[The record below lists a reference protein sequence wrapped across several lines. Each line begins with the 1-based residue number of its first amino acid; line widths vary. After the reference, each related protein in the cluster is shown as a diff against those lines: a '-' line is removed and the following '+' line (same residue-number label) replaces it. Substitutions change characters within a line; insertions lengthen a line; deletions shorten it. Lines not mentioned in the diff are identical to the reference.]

1 MKCPK
6 CGNDQ
11 IGTKECEACGL
22 IFEKFRR
29 TQEMRDRGQIPVRS
43 RPASSGSTQVLRWG
57 VLGGCILLVG
67 GFLFFKGGNGPPP
80 QSDPQPPAMVATPS
94 SEESPG
100 TQKEGM
106 EPFAG
111 LDIVSQLEKNMP
123 PGNQTES
130 ARNATVFIETPWGQG
145 SGFFIN
151 EGCTVVTNRH
161 VVRLTPKNIAELEAM
176 IAGAKREAK
185 KIEKMIQNH
194 KRVYQRVENGEGRL
208 VGPVSSLE
216 ELGQKIDSDQENLDG
231 FLQEIREK
239 ENILDKNRF
248 SSDLSIVL
256 ADGTK
261 LPGLIDFFSDEHDL
275 AFVRPLQNARCPA
288 IPTGDSSA
296 LNQGDKLF
304 TIGNP
309 MGLRHVVTSGVFSG
323 NNEIDGKEMLQT
335 DASINPGNSGG
346 PLIDQEGRVV
356 GINTL
361 VMAAAQGIGFAIPIE
376 VAMKLL
382 PTGVGGGQ

>member
-1 MKCPK
+1 MNCPK

-11 IGTKECEACGL
+11 IGTKECEVCGL
-22 IFEKFRR
+22 VFEKFRR
-29 TQEMRDRGQIPVRS
+29 SQEMRDQGQIPVRS
-43 RPASSGSTQVLRWG
+43 RPKSAGSTHVLRWG
-57 VLGGCILLVG
+57 VLSVCILLVG
-67 GFLFFKGGNGPPP
+67 GFLFFKGGKGPAP

-94 SEESPG
+94 AEEFPD

-111 LDIVSQLEKNMP
+111 LDIASQLEKNMP
-123 PGNQTES
+123 PGNQTER

-145 SGFFIN
+145 SGFFIDDR
-151 EGCTVVTNRH
+151 CTVITNRH

-176 IAGAKREAK
+176 IAGAKREAE
-185 KIEKMIQNH
+185 KIEKMIQKH
-194 KRVYQRVENGEGRL
+194 KGIYQKVENGEGRL
-208 VGPVSSLE
+208 FGSVSTLE
-216 ELGQKIDSDQENLDG
+216 ELGQKIESDEENLDG

-239 ENILDKNRF
+239 ENILEKNRF
-248 SSDLSIVL
+248 SSDVSIVL

-261 LPGLIDFFSDEHDL
+261 LPGLIDFVSDEHDL

-296 LNQGDKLF
+296 LSQGDKLF

-361 VMAAAQGIGFAIPIE
+361 VMTAAQGIGFAIPIE

>member
-1 MKCPK
+1 
-6 CGNDQ
+6 
-11 IGTKECEACGL
+11 
-22 IFEKFRR
+22 
-29 TQEMRDRGQIPVRS
+29 
-43 RPASSGSTQVLRWG
+43 
-57 VLGGCILLVG
+57 
-67 GFLFFKGGNGPPP
+67 
-80 QSDPQPPAMVATPS
+80 
-94 SEESPG
+94 
-100 TQKEGM
+100 
-106 EPFAG
+106 
-111 LDIVSQLEKNMP
+111 
-123 PGNQTES
+123 
-130 ARNATVFIETPWGQG
+130 
-145 SGFFIN
+145 
-151 EGCTVVTNRH
+151 
-161 VVRLTPKNIAELEAM
+161 
-176 IAGAKREAK
+176 
-185 KIEKMIQNH
+185 
-194 KRVYQRVENGEGRL
+194 
-208 VGPVSSLE
+208 
-216 ELGQKIDSDQENLDG
+216 
-231 FLQEIREK
+231 LQEIREK